1 MGSEM
6 FLRVSMDVDGLSA
19 VVKANHK
26 HPFFW
31 FIEAKHLLKRWRWL
45 SVIGFTTSYWLI
57 S

>member
-26 HPFFW
+26 HPFFG
-31 FIEAKHLLKRWRWL
+31 
-45 SVIGFTTSYWLI
+45 S
-57 S
+57 